1 MNANKD
7 EEDDEQWRI
16 WDSLYEQIQAILN
29 RFGVEDHLGRA
40 DYLLV
45 DDNYG
50 WQQHNIEIHKLRM
63 LDPELVKALKALLR
77 QAPDWQIVIVVDIP
91 GTEQTWPRMGLII
104 RDHEIIDGLQRE
116 YLPPEFQ
123 ALAYEGSRPGT
134 GYD

>member
-50 WQQHNIEIHKLRM
+50 WQQHNIEIYKLRM
-63 LDPELVKALKALLR
+63 LDPELVKELKALLR

>member
-1 MNANKD
+1 MNADED
-7 EEDDEQWRI
+7 EEYDEQWRI
-16 WDSLYEQIQAILN
+16 WDSLYGQCQEVLR
-29 RFGVEDHLGRA
+29 RFGVEDHLGKA

-50 WQQHNIEIHKLRM
+50 WNQQSIEIHKLRM
-63 LDPELVKALKALLR
+63 LDPELVKALRALLR
-77 QAPDWQIVIVVDIP
+77 QAPDWQIVISVDIP
-91 GTEQTWPRMGLII
+91 GTEHTWPRMGLII

-123 ALAYEGSRPGT
+123 ALAFEGSRPGT